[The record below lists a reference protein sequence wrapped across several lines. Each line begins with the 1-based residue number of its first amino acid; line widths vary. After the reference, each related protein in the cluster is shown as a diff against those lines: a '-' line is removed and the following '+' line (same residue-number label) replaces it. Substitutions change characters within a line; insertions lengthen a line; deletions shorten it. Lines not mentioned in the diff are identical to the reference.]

1 VSVGTGAIL
10 LTLTLRDNNDV
21 VDQADLAM
29 HARASE
35 EHNGHHNWKKNPVPD
50 CCNQDL
56 ALLGLA
62 LRS

>member
-1 VSVGTGAIL
+1 MAIGTSTIL

-35 EHNGHHNWKKNPVPD
+35 EHNGHHDFTEDGGSDGRKH
-50 CCNQDL
+50 DL
-56 ALLGLA
+56 ALLGRPM
-62 LRS
+62 RS